1 MLKTIATHFGV
12 GLATLLPF
20 AFVIWVLV
28 GIFQFVDNLLGPTV
42 DQVIGMHVPGVGFI
56 LVVIGTTLVG
66 ALTKVYMT
74 HRMLQWAE
82 RLFNR
87 IPFVKSL
94 YSTIKELIQNLVG
107 QRRGFQRAVLIQW
120 PDERAQV
127 LGLVTHENLPPEI
140 DPTGA
145 KIAVYLP
152 NTFQFAGITVLVE
165 RSRVTDCDLSVED
178 AFKFSISAGLGQS
191 VLEWTGED

>member
-42 DQVIGMHVPGVGFI
+42 DQVIGMPVPGVGFI

-127 LGLVTHENLPPEI
+127 LGLVTHESLPPEI
-140 DPTGA
+140 DPTGT

-165 RSRVTDCDLSVED
+165 RSRVTACDLSVED